1 MSSEK
6 KDFPLKTLNDI
17 IDIKRKR
24 VTANRYSKAA
34 VLAQY
39 YDMEKVEFLQAIFDM
54 LKNIHERLEVL
65 EKKEDEDICERCG
78 RGGHYLSECCASF
91 HADGHKI

>member
-6 KDFPLKTLNDI
+6 KDFPLKTLNNI
-17 IDIKRKR
+17 IDEKKKRIA
-24 VTANRYSKAA
+24 ANRYSKAA

-39 YDMEKVEFLQAIFDM
+39 YDMEKVEFLEAIFDI

-65 EKKEDEDICERCG
+65 EKKE
-78 RGGHYLSECCASF
+78 
-91 HADGHKI
+91 